1 MEAKNP
7 YRLSFCIPTY
17 NRPKEFKRL
26 FESLMLQVTP
36 EVEVVIR
43 DDSTDTTTEQCVKS
57 HPLFPSQIQYYH
69 GEKIGIDRANLFI
82 ASHATGEYVW
92 WFGDDDVL
100 FPGAIEK
107 VLHCIKTNANLSFIF
122 VNFRAEGSISPGVN
136 IGESR
141 LLRDGNEFL
150 EKVNLNMT
158 LLSTGVFR
166 RTDALPAMP
175 LGEKHVGTAFGSQ
188 PLLLEAL
195 SCGGG
200 VYYIAEPL
208 FLNYPSILVA
218 GQNLFY
224 DGVITFGIAYCNIL
238 NDFKKKI
245 PYRTRRIF
253 LGINFGHLWR
263 GLVIGWLMRET
274 PAPRKRLKELFP
286 YYWSYPGFWVATLI
300 FLLPKKVALLGYRLF
315 KVFVKHSYRRPNG

>member
-1 MEAKNP
+1 MEAKNF
-7 YRLSFCIPTY
+7 YQLSFCIPTY
-17 NRPKEFKRL
+17 NRPEEFKRL
-26 FESLMLQVTP
+26 FESLIPQITP
-36 EVEVVIR
+36 EVEIVIR
-43 DDSTDTTTEQCVKS
+43 DDSTDMKTEELVKS

-82 ASHATGEYVW
+82 ATHARGEYVW

-100 FPGAIEK
+100 FSNAIEK
-107 VLHCIKTNANLSFIF
+107 VLRCIKENKNLSYLF
-122 VNFRAEGSISPGVN
+122 VNFLSDGSSAPGVLA
-136 IGESR
+136 GESR
-141 LLRDGNEFL
+141 LFRDGNEFL
-150 EKVNLNMT
+150 EKVNLNIT

-166 RTDALPAMP
+166 RVDALPALP

-208 FLNYPSILVA
+208 FLNYPSILVP

-224 DGVITFGIAYCNIL
+224 DGVITFGIAYSNIL

-245 PYRTRRIF
+245 PARTRRTF

-263 GLVIGWLMRET
+263 GLVIGWLMRGT

-286 YYWSYPGFWVATLI
+286 HYWSYPGFWLATFV
-300 FLLPKKVALLGYRLF
+300 FLLPKKLVFMGYKFF
-315 KVFVKHSYRRPNG
+315 KLFVKHSYRRPK